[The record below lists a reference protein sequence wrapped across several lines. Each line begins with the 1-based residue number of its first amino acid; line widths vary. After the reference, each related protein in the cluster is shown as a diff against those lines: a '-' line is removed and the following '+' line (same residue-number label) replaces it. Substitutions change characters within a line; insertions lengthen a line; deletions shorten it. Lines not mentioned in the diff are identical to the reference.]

1 MSKLQ
6 NEKGMTLLEV
16 LAATIIVTIISVLLL
31 SILINSNNTS
41 NKQMKA
47 SMQLTDTSY
56 VLKVIT
62 KDARKSTQ
70 LKSNKDE
77 YTLKNDQNTEEYI
90 YKFNREDQLLTRNT
104 EVIASNVLDFK
115 IDNMGNYITIEI
127 TQSGDKPFLSTIY
140 FRGGI

>member
-16 LAATIIVTIISVLLL
+16 LAATIIVTIISVFLL

-41 NKQMKA
+41 NKQMKS
-47 SMQLTDTSY
+47 SMQLTDASY
-56 VLKVIT
+56 ALKVIT

-70 LKSNKDE
+70 LKSSGDE
-77 YTLKNDQNTEEYI
+77 YTLKNDQNSEEYI
-90 YKFNREDQLLTRNT
+90 YKFNREDQILTRNK
-104 EVIASNVLDFK
+104 EVIASNVSNFK

-127 TQSGDKPFLSTIY
+127 TQPGNKPFLSTIY

>member
-70 LKSNKDE
+70 LKSNKDQ

-90 YKFNREDQLLTRNT
+90 YIFNREDQLLTRNT

-127 TQSGDKPFLSTIY
+127 TQLGDKPFLSTIY